1 VVSALVERLHEHR
14 SHCILDRR
22 WLLAN
27 IALFGA
33 TGMIGQRI
41 LNEALS
47 RGHKV
52 VAIVRD
58 VAKIPNNKPGLSAK
72 PGDVLKPESV
82 AVAVKGNDVVVSAY
96 GPGAGDPRQVVQSV
110 RALLEGVAASQNAAK
125 PIRLI
130 VVGGAASLEVAPG
143 VTLLETPNFP
153 PAWKGIASAH
163 RDALEVLRKEG
174 TPAKVDW
181 TYFSPAAFIQP
192 GERTGKY
199 RTGTDQLV
207 TDAKGESRI
216 SAEDYAVALVNEIE
230 KPEFVCRR
238 FTAAY

>member
-1 VVSALVERLHEHR
+1 
-14 SHCILDRR
+14 
-22 WLLAN
+22 
-27 IALFGA
+27 
-33 TGMIGQRI
+33 MIGQRI

-58 VAKIPNNKPGLSAK
+58 VAKIPANKPGLSAK

-82 AVAVKGNDVVVSAY
+82 AVAVGGSDVVVSSY
-96 GPGAGDPRQVVQSV
+96 GPGTAGDPQQVIQAA
-110 RALLEGVAASQNAAK
+110 RALIEGMAAASQNAGK

-130 VVGGAASLEVAPG
+130 MVGGAASLEVAPG
-143 VTLLETPNFP
+143 VALLDAPNFP

-174 TPAKVDW
+174 TAAGIDW

-192 GERTGKY
+192 GERTGKF
-199 RTGTDQLV
+199 RLGGDQLV
-207 TDAKGESRI
+207 TDAKGESRV
-216 SAEDYAVALVNEIE
+216 SAEDYAVALIDEIE
-230 KPEFVCRR
+230 KPQFIRKR